1 MNTVP
6 TGLDVSYGHDITIN
20 AGHSN
25 DIIITD
31 VTGSGSMTERSVYKY
46 DGKKFSRLPSDQEV
60 STEALRMLEEYAGK
74 SVGAPAALKI
84 DKIEI
89 Y

>member
-1 MNTVP
+1 
-6 TGLDVSYGHDITIN
+6 
-20 AGHSN
+20 
-25 DIIITD
+25 
-31 VTGSGSMTERSVYKY
+31 
-46 DGKKFSRLPSDQEV
+46 
-60 STEALRMLEEYAGK
+60 MLEEYAGK